1 LIRFVAAALV
11 DGRDLR
17 APEPEKLFARQDVA
31 CIHARDA
38 APSCSAARIER
49 AQATRGT
56 IIRLESKIRSV
67 GDLPPR

>member
-1 LIRFVAAALV
+1 VAAALV
-11 DGRDLR
+11 GGRDLE
-17 APEPEKLFARQDVA
+17 PELEKLFTRQDVA
-31 CIHARDA
+31 CLHAHHA
-38 APSCSAARIER
+38 APSCYAARIAR

>member
-1 LIRFVAAALV
+1 LILLVTDALL
-11 DGRDLR
+11 DGGDL
-17 APEPEKLFARQDVA
+17 EPGLEKLFARQDVA
-31 CIHARDA
+31 YIHARHA